1 MGKMIHLLLTMLTAV
16 PLFGTASCTTQESE
30 EPPVGQETPV
40 APDDTPGD
48 TGEQGG
54 VPVYA
59 PVPNE
64 YRTTCAEAGT
74 IETLDYV
81 AHDADGSPRN
91 KQCRVYLPYGYDSNS
106 QYDVL
111 YLMHGYGGGIR
122 TIFEGTTNGRK
133 LQNVADHLIANGR
146 MRPMIVV
153 TPTITNY
160 QTEANWTQF
169 PKELREDIIPAVEG
183 RYSTYARSTSPED
196 LIASRDH
203 RAFGGF
209 SMGSTT
215 TWNVFEF
222 DLAYFRT
229 FIPISGTSWALGN
242 MAGEEVADATAEL
255 MRQSIIDQG
264 YTKDDFFIF
273 AATGTSDIAYPLH
286 THIEAMQR
294 LAGMFVYDYRPSEGN
309 LYFLLAQGGLHNYD
323 WVTDYFYVILPHLFP
338 PTAEPSGIS
347 NNTFATG
354 KQVAKVDYCSK
365 IVSDK

>member
-1 MGKMIHLLLTMLTAV
+1 MIRLLLAILTVAS
-16 PLFGTASCTTQESE
+16 LFEATSCATQKE
-30 EPPVGQETPV
+30 EGPDIEQGTPV
-40 APDDTPGD
+40 APDDTTNDSGKQD
-48 TGEQGG
+48 R
-54 VPVYA
+54 VPTYA
-59 PVPNE
+59 AIPDE
-64 YRTTCAEAGT
+64 YRTICAEAGK

-81 AHDADGSPRN
+81 TRDTDGSPRN
-91 KQCRVYLPYGYDSNS
+91 KQCRVYLPYGYDSGKR
-106 QYDVL
+106 YEVL

-133 LQNVADHLIANGR
+133 LQNVVDHLIADGR

-169 PKELREDIIPAVEG
+169 PKELREDIITSVEG

-229 FIPISGTSWALGN
+229 FIPISGTSWALGQ
-242 MAGEEVADATAEL
+242 MAEENLADATAAL
-255 MRQSIIDQG
+255 MRRSVIDQG

-273 AATGTSDIAYPLH
+273 AATGTNDIAYPLH
-286 THIEAMQR
+286 THIEAMRR
-294 LAGMFVYDYRPSEGN
+294 LSDMFVFDYRPSVGN
-309 LYFLLAQGGLHNYD
+309 LYFLLAQGGQHNYD
-323 WVTDYFYVILPHLFP
+323 WVTDYLYAILPRLFP
-338 PTAEPSGIS
+338 PVDDSSEIS
-347 NNTFATG
+347 NNFFAAE
-354 KQVAKVDYCSK
+354 K
-365 IVSDK
+365 

>member
-1 MGKMIHLLLTMLTAV
+1 MEKMTHLLLTILTAV
-16 PLFGTASCTTQESE
+16 PLFGTASCTTQENE
-30 EPPVGQETPV
+30 KPLIEQGTPV
-40 APDDTPGD
+40 TPDDTPND
-48 TGEQGG
+48 TGEQDGA
-54 VPVYA
+54 PTYA
-59 PVPNE
+59 PVPDE
-64 YRTTCAEAGT
+64 YRTTCTEAGT

-81 AHDADGSPRN
+81 AHDADGSPRD
-91 KQCRVYLPYGYDSNS
+91 KQCRVYLPYGYDSGK
-106 QYDVL
+106 QYEVL

-122 TIFEGTTNGRK
+122 TIFEGTTNRRK
-133 LQNVADHLIANGR
+133 LQNVVDHLIANGR

-160 QTEANWTQF
+160 QTEENWTQF

-183 RYSTYARSTSPED
+183 RYSTYAQSTSPED

-229 FIPISGTSWALGN
+229 FIPISGTSWALGH
-242 MAGEEVADATAEL
+242 MAEEELADATAGL
-255 MRQSIIDQG
+255 MRQSVIDQG

-273 AATGTSDIAYPLH
+273 AATGTNDIAYPLH

-294 LAGMFVYDYRPSEGN
+294 LTDMFRIDYRPSVGN
-309 LYFLLAQGGLHNYD
+309 LYFLLAQGGQHNYD
-323 WVTDYFYVILPHLFP
+323 WVTDYFYAILPHLFP
-338 PTAEPSGIS
+338 PTDEPSEIS

-354 KQVAKVDYCSK
+354 KQVARGDHYNL
-365 IVSDK
+365 

>member
-1 MGKMIHLLLTMLTAV
+1 MIHLLIAMLTAV
-16 PLFGTASCTTQESE
+16 PLFGTVSCTTQESE
-30 EPPVGQETPV
+30 EAFIEQETPIV
-40 APDDTPGD
+40 PDDTPGD
-48 TGEQGG
+48 TGEQDGA
-54 VPVYA
+54 PIYA
-59 PVPNE
+59 PVPDE

-91 KQCRVYLPYGYDSNS
+91 KQCRVYLPYGYDSGK
-106 QYDVL
+106 QYEVL

-133 LQNVADHLIANGR
+133 LQNVADHLIADGR

-169 PKELREDIIPAVEG
+169 PEELREDIIPAVEG

-196 LIASRDH
+196 LIDSRDH

-209 SMGSTT
+209 SMGNTT

-229 FIPISGTSWALGN
+229 FIPISGTNWALGQ
-242 MAGEEVADATAEL
+242 MVEEELADATAEL
-255 MRQSIIDQG
+255 LRQSVTDQG

-294 LAGMFVYDYRPSEGN
+294 LTDMFVYDYRPSVGN
-309 LYFLLAQGGLHNYD
+309 LYFLLAQGGQHNYD

-338 PTAEPSGIS
+338 PIDG
-347 NNTFATG
+347 
-354 KQVAKVDYCSK
+354 
-365 IVSDK
+365 